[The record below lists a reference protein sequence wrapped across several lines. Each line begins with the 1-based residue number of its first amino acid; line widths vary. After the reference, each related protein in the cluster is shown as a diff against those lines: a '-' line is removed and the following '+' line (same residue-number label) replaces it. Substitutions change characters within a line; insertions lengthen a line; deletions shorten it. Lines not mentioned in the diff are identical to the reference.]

1 MKQTTDLLK
10 MKQNNEKIVMLTA
23 YDYPSA
29 KLAEQ
34 GGVDVILVGDSL
46 GMVVLGYD
54 STIPVTIED
63 MIHHT
68 KAVKRGAK
76 DTFIITDMPFLTYH
90 LSVRDTLINAGEL
103 VQDAGAHAVKLEGA
117 NEVVEHIAALTR
129 AGIPV
134 CSHLG
139 LTPQTVGVLGGY
151 KVQGKD
157 ALAAKKLLE
166 DAKKCEAAGAFAL
179 LLECVPRQL
188 AEEVAKALSIPV
200 IGIGAGLD
208 VDAQVL
214 VYHDILGYGVE
225 RVPKFVKQYHS
236 LNPFILE
243 SIQAYTADVKNK
255 RFPEEKHTF
264 TMKEEEL
271 KVLYGGKAGDSRY

>member
-1 MKQTTDLLK
+1 MMKKTTDFLK
-10 MKQNNEKIVMLTA
+10 MKEDKEMIVMLTA

-34 GGVDVILVGDSL
+34 EGVDIILVGDSL

-54 STIPVTIED
+54 STTPVTLND

-76 DTFIITDMPFLTYH
+76 NTFIMTDMPFLSYH
-90 LSVRDTLINAGEL
+90 LSIRDTLINAQRLIQE
-103 VQDAGAHAVKLEGA
+103 AGAHAVKLEGA
-117 NEVVEHIAALTR
+117 DHVTQHIEALTS

-139 LTPQTVGVLGGY
+139 LTPQSVGVLGGY

-157 ALAAKKLLE
+157 IATAEKLLE
-166 DAKKCEAAGAFAL
+166 DAKKCEEAGAFAL

-188 AEEVAKALSIPV
+188 AKEITKALSIPV
-200 IGIGAGLD
+200 IGIGAGSD

-214 VYHDILGYGVE
+214 VYHDIVGYGVD

-236 LNPFILE
+236 INTFISE
-243 SIQAYTADVKNK
+243 SIQAYKDDVKNK
-255 RFPEEKHTF
+255 HFPEEKHSF
-264 TMKEEEL
+264 TMNEDVL
-271 KVLYGGKAGDSRY
+271 TGLYGSNQ